1 MSSFF
6 GEEALKIMQRARDEA
21 QRLNHSEI
29 RTEHI
34 LLALIQATD
43 GPRATIF
50 AGLGLDYDLCHDLTK
65 LMERGPDAIVGFA
78 PPPASEAMTALR
90 YAIDEAR
97 RVGDRRIGAEHI
109 LLGLLREQDGLAARV
124 LKGLGIDVDELRPE
138 LLQHRPER
146 ELKIVQQQEL
156 TPEAFRRGSP
166 GSRAPAER
174 FQRRP
179 QADVVKQQRQEWEIR
194 NDPVVRLYLR
204 ARDACY
210 RMLSSANQ
218 QQRQWAHDNLE
229 GILLQLR
236 RLYESPPGSLQ
247 SEARLARDRRA
258 LEWKELN
265 SVARLDLVDQAATY
279 LAEANSVLLVGNRGS
294 GRRTIASLVAKA
306 VASHSRQLVTI
317 NHLGL
322 AVGDRDYRDHVR
334 ALCNDLV
341 HTRREIVALPEL
353 HSYIG
358 VSWGRGDFADVW
370 KVFLRTLL
378 DNRAQFL
385 AWTTPNGI
393 RTLRDAWPGLIER
406 LAVLTLD
413 DLPEGS
419 IHDVLCEHL
428 RSKCDE
434 LGVSLEDGFVG
445 QIEKASV
452 LWQDGREIAEPGRTV
467 SFANHVLNFDRA
479 TFSEQ
484 EESAERAD
492 LRATY
497 LKHRETIQQA
507 ISANRSDAID
517 SLLPTLIQLRDQLG
531 GRMALATPARR
542 VVSTTQIAAFL
553 GSR

>member
-21 QRLNHSEI
+21 QRFNHSEI

-34 LLALIQATD
+34 LLALVFETY
-43 GPRATIF
+43 GRRATIF
-50 AGLGLDYDLCHDLTK
+50 AGLGLDFGLCQDITA

-78 PPPASEAMTALR
+78 PPLALETMTALR

-97 RVGDRRIGAEHI
+97 RVGDSRIGAEHI

-124 LKGLGIDVDELRPE
+124 LKGLGIELDDLRPE
-138 LLQHRPER
+138 LLQHRPKL
-146 ELKIVQQQEL
+146 ELTIDQQQEL
-156 TPEAFRRGSP
+156 TPDAFRPGSP
-166 GSRAPAER
+166 SSRAAAER

-179 QADVVKQQRQEWEIR
+179 QADVVKQLRKEWEIR

-210 RMLSSANQ
+210 RMLSSPDQ

-236 RLYESPPGSLQ
+236 RLYESPPRSLQ
-247 SEARLARDRRA
+247 SEARLARNRRA

-265 SVARLDLVDQAATY
+265 SVVRLDLVNQAATY
-279 LAEANSVLLVGNRGS
+279 LTEANSVLLVGNRGS
-294 GRRTIASLVAKA
+294 GRRTVASLVAKA
-306 VASHSRQLVTI
+306 MASHSGQLVTI

-322 AVGDRDYRDHVR
+322 AVSDRDYRDNVR
-334 ALCNDLV
+334 ALSNDLV
-341 HTRREIVALPEL
+341 HTRREIAALPEL
-353 HSYIG
+353 HSYVD
-358 VSWGRGDFADVW
+358 VSWGRIDFADVW

-385 AWTTPNGI
+385 AWTTPDGI
-393 RTLRDAWPGLIER
+393 RSLRDAWPGIIER

-413 DLPEGS
+413 DLPEDS

-428 RSKCDE
+428 RSKCEE

-445 QIEKASV
+445 QIEKASM
-452 LWQDGREIAEPGRTV
+452 LWRDGREIAEPGRTV
-467 SFANHVLNFDRA
+467 SLANHVLNFDRA
-479 TFSEQ
+479 TFSKQ
-484 EESAERAD
+484 EESAERAE

-497 LKHRETIQQA
+497 LKHRETLQRA
-507 ISANRSDAID
+507 ISANRSDVID

-531 GRMALATPARR
+531 GRMALATRARR